1 MEILLALLVALVVG
15 ALCIVCFYIG
25 AKVGQTVAMG
35 EKIETPIEA
44 VNNAVREHRERKEA
58 EYEQDKL
65 DTIMRNIESYDGTSY
80 GQEDVPRG

>member
-15 ALCIVCFYIG
+15 TLCIVCFYIG

-58 EYEQDKL
+58 EIKQDKL
-65 DTIMRNIESYDGTSY
+65 DTIMRNIESYNGTGY
-80 GQEDVPRG
+80 GQEDV

>member
-15 ALCIVCFYIG
+15 TLCIVCFYIG

-35 EKIETPIEA
+35 EKIETPIET
-44 VNNAVREHRERKEA
+44 VKNAVREHQERKEA
-58 EYEQDKL
+58 EAKQNEL
-65 DTIMRNIESYDGTSY
+65 ETIMRNIDSYDGTGY

>member
-15 ALCIVCFYIG
+15 TLCIVCFYIG

-35 EKIETPIEA
+35 EKIETPIET
-44 VNNAVREHRERKEA
+44 VKNAVREHQERKEA
-58 EYEQDKL
+58 EAKQNEL
-65 DTIMRNIESYDGTSY
+65 EAIMRNIESYDGTGY

>member
-15 ALCIVCFYIG
+15 TLCIVCFYIG

-58 EYEQDKL
+58 EIKQDKL
-65 DTIMRNIESYDGTSY
+65 DTIMRNIESYNGTSF
-80 GQEDVPRG
+80 GQEDV